1 MENQYMS
8 YKRVKKDWEYPKQKT
23 SVLLD
28 TRVRDFLCEE
38 HKNTGNQVSRI
49 INSICLE
56 KMRMSGDVI

>member
-1 MENQYMS
+1 MS
-8 YKRVKKDWEYPKQKT
+8 SKRVQRDWEYPKQKT

-28 TRVRDFLCEE
+28 TRVREYLCEE

-56 KMRMSGDVI
+56 KMKMSGVVI

>member
-1 MENQYMS
+1 MS
-8 YKRVKKDWEYPKQKT
+8 SKILQKDWEYPKQKT

-28 TRVRDFLCEE
+28 TRVREYLCEE

-56 KMRMSGDVI
+56 KMKMSGVVI